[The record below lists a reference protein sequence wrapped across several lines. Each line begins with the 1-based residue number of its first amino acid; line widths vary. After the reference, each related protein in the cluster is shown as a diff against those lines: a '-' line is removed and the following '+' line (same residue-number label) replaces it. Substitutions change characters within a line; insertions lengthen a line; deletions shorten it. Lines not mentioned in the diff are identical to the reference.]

1 MNVVVRYF
9 AQLRQ
14 DAGRAYERV
23 RLPDPCSVADLVKH
37 LTLANERLRGVL
49 LDGDGEVRASLLV
62 FVGDEQSGKQRT
74 LNDGDEVTLMTP
86 IAGGA

>member
-14 DAGRAYERV
+14 AAGRADERV
-23 RLPDPCSVADLVKH
+23 SLPGPCCVADLVKH
-37 LTLANERLRGVL
+37 LAQTNERLRGVL
-49 LDGDGEVRASLLV
+49 LDGGDVRASLLV
-62 FVGDEQSGKQRT
+62 FVGDEQAGKQRP